1 MLLNRNYFP
10 SWGEGD
16 HAMNGIDS
24 GEQSQKPSPL
34 DIVGEKRAEETVRE
48 SEARY
53 RTLFENMSNCVA
65 IYRSVYDG
73 EDFVIVDF
81 NRAAEKSENIERNHI
96 VGKSVLEVFPGVR
109 EFGLFE
115 VFQRV
120 WKTGLAEHHPVSW
133 YKDERIEGWRE
144 NFVYKL
150 PSGEIVAL
158 YSDETERKR
167 WEQELSRLNDE
178 LEERVKQRTRELEA
192 ANKDLEA
199 FASTV
204 SHDLR
209 APLRAIAGFSQ
220 IIARRHRASL
230 NEEGQ
235 RYVDNIVKAAGQMDQ
250 LINDLLNYSRLGRK
264 AVNRQL
270 VPMKE
275 VVSQVIDQ
283 LSDRVVQT
291 AAELIIP
298 HEMPIIYVDRTLLTR
313 MLTNLFENALN
324 YRREDVFPRIELSV
338 NTAPDSVVLIVTDN
352 GLGIAPEYHEKV
364 FNIFQRLHSQER
376 YPGTGIGLAV
386 VKRSAEML
394 GGSAW
399 VESAVGQGSSFFVRL
414 PVKMSLEESAP
425 VLKGDMNE

>member
-1 MLLNRNYFP
+1 
-10 SWGEGD
+10 
-16 HAMNGIDS
+16 MNGIGS
-24 GEQSQKPSPL
+24 GEQSNKPSPL
-34 DIVGEKRAEETVRE
+34 DIDGEKRAQEAVRE

-65 IYRSVYDG
+65 IYRSVNNG

-81 NRAAEKSENIERNHI
+81 NRAAEKSEKIERKDLL
-96 VGKSVLEVFPGVR
+96 GRSVQEVFPGVR

-120 WKTGLAEHHPVSW
+120 WKTGRAEHHPISW
-133 YKDERIEGWRE
+133 YKDERVEGWRE

-158 YSDETERKR
+158 YTDETERKR
-167 WEQELSRLNDE
+167 WEQALSILNEE
-178 LEERVKQRTRELEA
+178 LEERVRQRTKELEV

-199 FASTV
+199 FAYTV

-220 IIARRHRASL
+220 IIARRHRARL

-235 RYVDNIVKAAGQMDQ
+235 RYVDNIVKAASQMDQ

-264 AVNRQL
+264 AVNRQP
-270 VPMKE
+270 VAIKE
-275 VVSQVIDQ
+275 VVSQVIDR
-283 LSDRVVQT
+283 LSDRVAQT

-298 HEMPIIYVDRTLLTR
+298 DEMPIINGDRTLLTQI
-313 MLTNLFENALN
+313 LTNLLDNALT
-324 YRREDVFPRIELSV
+324 YHSEDVSPRIEMSI
-338 NTAPDSVVLIVTDN
+338 NTDADSVVLIITDN
-352 GLGIAPEYHEKV
+352 GLGIAPEYHEKI

-394 GGSAW
+394 GGNVW
-399 VESAVGQGSSFFVRL
+399 VESAVGEGSAFFVRL
-414 PVKMSLEESAP
+414 PVKRGQEESP
-425 VLKGDMNE
+425 PLPKGDLNE